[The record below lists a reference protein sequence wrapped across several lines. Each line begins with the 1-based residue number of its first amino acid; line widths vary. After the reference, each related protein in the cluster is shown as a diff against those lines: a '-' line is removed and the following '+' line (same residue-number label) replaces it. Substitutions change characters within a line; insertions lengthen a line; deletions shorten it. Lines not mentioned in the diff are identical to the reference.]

1 MTNTLKE
8 EDVVIDLLPQ
18 VHRKAYLPQDNVK
31 KIDFVVIKKG
41 KKSAAGHFGKAVK
54 GQLIKYIVQ
63 NQITSIDDFDKFDFD
78 GFRWDGEVFIKE
90 QIK

>member
-1 MTNTLKE
+1 M
-8 EDVVIDLLPQ
+8 
-18 VHRKAYLPQDNVK
+18 
-31 KIDFVVIKKG
+31 
-41 KKSAAGHFGKAVK
+41 K

-90 QIK
+90 QAS